1 MQRAR
6 RTRAG
11 QISTWVDRGW
21 TDLARNY
28 CGLRVSVIGAP
39 ERVPVARLRRALER
53 RGASLSRRI
62 ETDTHLTVIAHGAVG
77 RLATGRLPTVI
88 FQAGSDVLTEHQ
100 FLREIDLL
108 RAPPE
113 KARDYDRTA
122 FAAASRLTR
131 KERFWLELFDVIEPQ
146 DGGYDFHDLILA
158 RQIKSLIEADIRL
171 PGIIGAANAFR
182 RAARRDQLKQ
192 LGSSG
197 TTNGELVVRLG
208 SWLAAIEDR
217 QRLPFHESDM
227 PLAGYL
233 YDEAEAAGR
242 AGNWET
248 AERLYR
254 QCGQIDPCD
263 AIALLNRAEAV
274 REQGR
279 SQEAMALLMAAT
291 EIDPQLSDAWYALAQ
306 LAREKGDTDNARSYL
321 DRTLQS
327 EPDHSDAAY
336 DLAVLCF
343 DAGDMNRAM
352 PLFDLAAQG
361 PANERTRAARQAAAL
376 CRMQAAA
383 TAREKEKNTL
393 R

>member
-1 MQRAR
+1 MD
-6 RTRAG
+6 G
-11 QISTWVDRGW
+11 
-21 TDLARNY
+21 LARNY

-39 ERVPVARLRRALER
+39 ERFPVARLRRALER
-53 RGASLSRRI
+53 RGGSLSRRI
-62 ETDTHLTVIAHGAVG
+62 ETDTQLTVIAHGAVG

-100 FLREIDLL
+100 FLREIGLL
-108 RAPPE
+108 PVPPA

-131 KERFWLELFDVIEPQ
+131 RERFWLELFDVIEPQ
-146 DGGYDFHDLILA
+146 DGNYDFRDLILA
-158 RQIKSLIEADIRL
+158 RQIKSLLESGIRL

-182 RAARRDQLKQ
+182 RAARRDQLRQ
-192 LGSSG
+192 LGSAG
-197 TTNGELVVRLG
+197 TINGELVVRVG

-242 AGNWET
+242 AGNWAT

-254 QCGQIDPCD
+254 KCAQIDPCD

-279 SQEAMALLMAAT
+279 RQEAMALLLAAT
-291 EIDPQLSDAWYALAQ
+291 EIDPLLSDAWYALAQ
-306 LAREKGDTDNARSYL
+306 LARDKGGTGDARSYL
-321 DRTLQS
+321 DRTLKS
-327 EPDHSDAAY
+327 EPDHAGAAY
-336 DLAVLCF
+336 DLAVLYF
-343 DAGDMNRAM
+343 DAGDMNRAV
-352 PLFDLAAQG
+352 PLFDLAAQD
-361 PANERTRAARQAAAL
+361 PTDERARAARQAAAL
-376 CRMQAAA
+376 CRMRAAA
-383 TAREKEKNTL
+383 AARDKETTAL
-393 R
+393 P